1 MSDSQTTK
9 DLTKR
14 ENVMSGIKSLSVSA
28 VGLLIILGCVSF
40 NNPRALT
47 SPVNQSLQSDNG
59 QPMQALVNEVRQL
72 RLAIERS
79 NLSAYQA
86 QVTLERIRWQQPRVD
101 RLKEKL
107 EEVRAEI
114 AELRSRQASAPEDLK
129 YIENELRKETD
140 PGKRRELEQ
149 AQLMLKRQP
158 EDLVQFEQ
166 KESQLLAQLQPEQ
179 ARLNELNERLDAA
192 QKELEVGD
200 KHQAGSKR

>member
-1 MSDSQTTK
+1 MSVVK
-9 DLTKR
+9 C
-14 ENVMSGIKSLSVSA
+14 LSISA
-28 VGLLIILGCVSF
+28 AGLLIILGCVSF

-47 SPVNQSLQSDNG
+47 APVNQSLQSDNG

-101 RLKEKL
+101 RLNEKL

-114 AELRSRQASAPEDLK
+114 ARLRSRLASAPEDLK
-129 YIENELRKETD
+129 SLENKLRKETD
-140 PGKRRELEQ
+140 PGKRHQLEQ
-149 AQLMLKRQP
+149 DLQMTERLP
-158 EDLVQFEQ
+158 EDLAQWEQ
-166 KESQLLAQLQPEQ
+166 QESRLLAQLQTEQ
-179 ARLNELNERLDAA
+179 ARLIELNERLDAA

-200 KHQAGSKR
+200 KPQAGGKRP

>member
-1 MSDSQTTK
+1 MSA
-9 DLTKR
+9 
-14 ENVMSGIKSLSVSA
+14 VKSLSVSA

-47 SPVNQSLQSDNG
+47 APVNQSLPSDNG
-59 QPMQALVNEVRQL
+59 QQMQALVNEVRQL

-101 RLKEKL
+101 ILNEKL
-107 EEVRAEI
+107 EKVRVEI
-114 AELRSRQASAPEDLK
+114 AELRSRQASSPEDLK

-140 PGKRRELEQ
+140 PVKRRELEQ
-149 AQLMLKRQP
+149 AQLMIKRQP

-166 KESQLLAQLQPEQ
+166 QESKLLAQLQTEQ

-200 KHQAGSKR
+200 KPQAGGKRQ

>member
-1 MSDSQTTK
+1 MSC
-9 DLTKR
+9 
-14 ENVMSGIKSLSVSA
+14 VKSLSVSVA
-28 VGLLIILGCVSF
+28 GLLIILGCVSF

-47 SPVNQSLQSDNG
+47 APVNQSLPGANG

-101 RLKEKL
+101 RLNEKL
-107 EEVRAEI
+107 EKVRVEI
-114 AELRSRQASAPEDLK
+114 AELRSRQASAQEDLK

-149 AQLMLKRQP
+149 SLLMIKRQP
-158 EDLVQFEQ
+158 EGLVQLEQ
-166 KESQLLAQLQPEQ
+166 QESQLLAQLQPEQ
-179 ARLNELNERLDAA
+179 ARLNELNDRLDAA

-200 KHQAGSKR
+200 KPQAGGKR

>member
-1 MSDSQTTK
+1 
-9 DLTKR
+9 
-14 ENVMSGIKSLSVSA
+14 MSGVKSLSVSA
-28 VGLLIILGCVSF
+28 VGLLIILCCVSF
-40 NNPRALT
+40 NNPKALT
-47 SPVNQSLQSDNG
+47 APVNQSLPSDNG

-101 RLKEKL
+101 RLNEKL
-107 EEVRAEI
+107 EKVRAEI
-114 AELRSRQASAPEDLK
+114 AELRSRQASASEDIK
-129 YIENELRKETD
+129 NIENELRKETD

-149 AQLMLKRQP
+149 ALLMLKHQP
-158 EDLVQFEQ
+158 EELVQFERQ
-166 KESQLLAQLQPEQ
+166 ESQLLAQLQPEQ

-200 KHQAGSKR
+200 KPQASGKRQ

>member
-1 MSDSQTTK
+1 
-9 DLTKR
+9 
-14 ENVMSGIKSLSVSA
+14 MSGVKCLSVSA

-40 NNPRALT
+40 NNPSALT
-47 SPVNQSLQSDNG
+47 APVNQSQPGANG
-59 QPMQALVNEVRQL
+59 QPMQDLVNEVRQL

-79 NLSAYQA
+79 NLSAYRA

>member
-1 MSDSQTTK
+1 
-9 DLTKR
+9 
-14 ENVMSGIKSLSVSA
+14 MSGIKSLSVSA

-200 KHQAGSKR
+200 KHQAGGKRQ

>member
-1 MSDSQTTK
+1 
-9 DLTKR
+9 
-14 ENVMSGIKSLSVSA
+14 MSGVKILSVSA

-47 SPVNQSLQSDNG
+47 ASVNQSLQSENG
-59 QPMQALVNEVRQL
+59 QQMQALVNEVRQL
-72 RLAIERS
+72 RIAIERS

-101 RLKEKL
+101 RMTEKL

-114 AELRSRQASAPEDLK
+114 ADLRSRQASAPEDLK

-140 PGKRRELEQ
+140 PAKRRELEQ
-149 AQLMLKRQP
+149 ALQLLKRQP
-158 EDLVQFEQ
+158 EYVVQLEQ
-166 KESQLLAQLQPEQ
+166 QESRLLAQLQPEQ
-179 ARLNELNERLDAA
+179 ARLNELNERLEAA

-200 KHQAGSKR
+200 KPQAGGKRQ

>member
-1 MSDSQTTK
+1 
-9 DLTKR
+9 
-14 ENVMSGIKSLSVSA
+14 MSGIKSLSVSA

>member
-1 MSDSQTTK
+1 
-9 DLTKR
+9 
-14 ENVMSGIKSLSVSA
+14 MSGVKCLSVSA

-40 NNPRALT
+40 NNPSALT
-47 SPVNQSLQSDNG
+47 APVNQSQPGANG

-79 NLSAYQA
+79 NLSAYRA

-101 RLKEKL
+101 RLNEKL
-107 EEVRAEI
+107 VNVRAEI
-114 AELRSRQASAPEDLK
+114 AELRLRQASAPEDLK

-140 PGKRRELEQ
+140 PGKRRELQQ

-158 EDLVQFEQ
+158 EALAQLEQ
-166 KESQLLAQLQPEQ
+166 QESQLLAQLQPEQ
-179 ARLNELNERLDAA
+179 AKLNELNERLDAA

>member
-1 MSDSQTTK
+1 
-9 DLTKR
+9 
-14 ENVMSGIKSLSVSA
+14 MSGVKSLSVSA
-28 VGLLIILGCVSF
+28 VGLLIILCCVWF
-40 NNPRALT
+40 NNPGALT
-47 SPVNQSLQSDNG
+47 APVNQSLPSDNG

-86 QVTLERIRWQQPRVD
+86 QVTLERLRWQQPRVD

-107 EEVRAEI
+107 EAVRAEI
-114 AELRSRQASAPEDLK
+114 AELRSRQTSAPEDLK

-149 AQLMLKRQP
+149 SQLLLKRQP
-158 EDLVQFEQ
+158 EALVQLEQ
-166 KESQLLAQLQPEQ
+166 QESQLLVQLQPEQ

-192 QKELEVGD
+192 QKELEVVD
-200 KHQAGSKR
+200 KPQAGGKRQ